1 MRNSILVMVLMVLMV
16 GCSDSSDKVIA
27 TTFAYTGVVSGQLY
41 DTVFMS
47 DVTYTITIEADG
59 YTHGTIQFGSA
70 VILEFEGTTTDTGYF
85 TAVDKNRPRN
95 DMGLK
100 DVSPIVMDGQMLTTD
115 GHVNGGSG
123 HWYMDTT
130 IGVWNTPAL

>member
-1 MRNSILVMVLMVLMV
+1 
-16 GCSDSSDKVIA
+16 
-27 TTFAYTGVVSGQLY
+27 
-41 DTVFMS
+41 MS

-59 YTHGTIQFGSA
+59 YTHGTVQFGSA
-70 VILEFEGTTTDTGYF
+70 VILTFEGTTTADGYF

-95 DMGLK
+95 DIGMK

-123 HWYMDTT
+123 HWYSDDKV
-130 IGVWNTPAL
+130 GDWNTPAL